1 MIALV
6 AFCLVCAS
14 AQRWSHPPPAFPKVM
29 DFEDWKTFFQPEGY
43 RSLLEHEDRR
53 RAYEDNVAYIMSK
66 NLENNGLTL
75 GVNQFSAMTHDEFR
89 NTVLMQPLDHENHV
103 RENVV
108 DTSIDSPKA
117 SIDWRTSGAVT
128 PVKNQGQCGSC
139 WAFSTTGAIEGCV
152 QIATGKLISVSEQE
166 LVSCS
171 KTSHGCHGGWP
182 TRAMEWVKSN
192 GGIDTERDYPY
203 THQDDYCNRQKQG
216 NKVVV
221 TNDHIN
227 VRGNSD
233 SAFVGALNKGPVA
246 VLIDAEDRNFQSY
259 RGGIMTQSCGNNL
272 DHAVLAVGYDSQSYT
287 IKNSWGNWWGEK
299 GYIRFA
305 RRVGDNGYGKCGV
318 LMQPSQP
325 VACKLV
331 GPAPPTPTTPTPTT
345 PTTGPTPTT
354 PKPTTP
360 EPHPTPTPGTES
372 YANPANGCKDG
383 EIELAMTGVGV
394 TGTFCAPSCS
404 TKSCP
409 RPPSHIRGIS
419 SCGYRDEAAKTNY
432 CAVYCNPSEKN
443 ECDSSQ
449 GMTCKPYGFFNP
461 QTQTG
466 VCTYGGDKPKDTM
479 TVLSSVPL
487 LQHGSYFERE

>member
-331 GPAPPTPTTPTPTT
+331 GRVS
-345 PTTGPTPTT
+345 GPTPT
-354 PKPTTP
+354 PEPTTP
-360 EPHPTPTPGTES
+360 GPHPTPTPGTES
-372 YANPANGCKDG
+372 YANPADGCKDG
-383 EIELAMTGVGV
+383 ETALAMVGVGV

-419 SCGYRDEAAKTNY
+419 SCGYRDEAAHTNY
-432 CAVYCNPSEKN
+432 CAVYCNPHNKD

-461 QTQTG
+461 QSSSG
-466 VCTYGGDKPKDTM
+466 VCTYGGDDTT
-479 TVLSSVPL
+479 TVPS

>member
-1 MIALV
+1 MIALIALCL
-6 AFCLVCAS
+6 AFAS
-14 AQRWSHPPPAFPKVM
+14 AQRWSQPPPAFPYVM

-53 RAYEDNVAYIMSK
+53 RAYEDNVAYITSQ
-66 NLENNGLTL
+66 NLQNNGLTL

-171 KTSHGCHGGWP
+171 KSNHGCHGGWP
-182 TRAMEWVKSN
+182 SRAMDWVSSN
-192 GGIDTERDYPY
+192 GGIDTELDYPY
-203 THQDDYCNRQKQG
+203 THQDDYCNRQKQAK
-216 NKVVV
+216 KVVV
-221 TNDHIN
+221 TNNHIN

-233 SAFVGALNKGPVA
+233 SAFVGALNKGPVS
-246 VLIDAEDRNFQSY
+246 VLIDAEDPNFQHY
-259 RGGIMTQSCGNNL
+259 RGGIMTQSCGTNL

-318 LMQPSQP
+318 LMQPTQP

-331 GPAPPTPTTPTPTT
+331 GPSP
-345 PTTGPTPTT
+345 GPTPT

-360 EPHPTPTPGTES
+360 GPHPTPTPGTES

-383 EIELAMTGVGV
+383 ETAITMTSVGV
-394 TGTFCAPSCS
+394 QGTYCAPSCS

-409 RPPSHIRGIS
+409 QAPSHIKGIS
-419 SCGYRDEAAKTNY
+419 SCGYRDEAAHTNY
-432 CAVYCNPSEKN
+432 CGVYCNPDYSN

-449 GMTCKPYGFFNP
+449 GMTCKPYG
-461 QTQTG
+461 QTG
-466 VCTYGGDKPKDTM
+466 VCTYGGNNVEDTM
-479 TVLSSVPL
+479 TMLSSAAFI
-487 LQHGSYFERE
+487 QHGSYFERE